1 MANFLQSLDRTVPR
15 DCFFRGPPI
24 FQPLENVM
32 KRMCTGTKILKAG
45 AALVAV
51 GLLLGAAAAQAQNK
65 GGTLTAIVQPEPP
78 ILMLGLNQQ
87 GPTQYV
93 AGKIYQGLL
102 AYDFQLKPLPSLA
115 KSWKVSS
122 DSLIYTFELQPG
134 VKWHDGVAFGAAD
147 VVFSVDKF
155 LREVHPRG
163 RLLINKYIES
173 IKALNDYTVE
183 FKLKEPFSPFM
194 SMFVV
199 DNMPM
204 VPKHIYEGTDYRNN
218 PANQTPI
225 GTGPFKFK
233 EWKKGSHIVLTRNND
248 YWKKGQPFLDEI
260 VFRVIPDAASRAVAF
275 EKGDVQVLRGGDVDN
290 VDVKRIKAL
299 PNVEMTTKGW
309 EMYAPLAF
317 ASMNQRKPPFNNLKV
332 RQAVMHALNRKFI
345 VDNIFF
351 GMGKVATGPIASTTL
366 YYDKNVTQYEYSLAK
381 ARTLIQESGV
391 NVGATPIKILSFP
404 YGAAWDRLAEYTK
417 QNLEQIG
424 FKVQIDPVDA
434 GGWAKRSG
442 DFDFDLTFNF
452 TYQYGDPALGVARH
466 FLSTNAVKG
475 SPFVNNQGY
484 NNPRVDDL
492 FASAAAVRLP
502 ELRQKLYSEVQTI
515 LTAEVANGSLFE
527 IENATFYQKHIKNLV
542 KTGIGLNETFDDV
555 YFDKK

>member
-1 MANFLQSLDRTVPR
+1 
-15 DCFFRGPPI
+15 
-24 FQPLENVM
+24 M
-32 KRMCTGTKILKAG
+32 KYKSMSNKLLKVG
-45 AALVAV
+45 AALATAA
-51 GLLLGAAAAQAQNK
+51 LFWGAGVVHAQTR
-65 GGTLTAIVQPEPP
+65 GGTLNAIVQPEPP

-102 AYDFQLKPLPSLA
+102 TYDHQLKPQPSLA
-115 KSWKVSS
+115 KSWKTSS
-122 DSLIYTFELQPG
+122 DGLTYTFELQSG
-134 VKWHDGVAFGAAD
+134 VKWHDGKPFSAAD

-155 LREVHPRG
+155 LRETHPRG
-163 RLLINKYIES
+163 RLIINKYIES
-173 IKALNDYTVE
+173 IRALNELTVE

-204 VPKHIYEGTDYRNN
+204 VPKHIYEGTDFRNN

-233 EWKKGSHIVLTRNND
+233 EWKKGSHIVLTRNPD
-248 YWKKGQPFLDEI
+248 YWKKGQPYLDEI
-260 VFRVIPDAASRAVAF
+260 VFRVIPDAASRAIAF

-309 EMYAPLAF
+309 EMYAPVAF
-317 ASMNQRKPPFNNLKV
+317 MIMNQRKPPFNNLKV
-332 RQAVMHALNRKFI
+332 RQAVMHAINRKFI

-366 YYDKNVTQYEYSLAK
+366 FYDKNVPQYDFNLKK
-381 ARTLIQESGV
+381 ARALIQESGV
-391 NVGATPIKILSFP
+391 NVGATTVKILAFP
-404 YGAAWDRLAEYTK
+404 YGSAWDRLGEYTK
-417 QNLEQIG
+417 QSLEQIG
-424 FKVQIDPVDA
+424 FKVELDSADA
-434 GGWAKRSG
+434 GGWAKRTG

-466 FLSTNAVKG
+466 FLSTNAIKG

-484 NNPRVDDL
+484 NNAKVDEL
-492 FASAAAVRLP
+492 FATAAASRLP
-502 ELRQKLYSEVQTI
+502 ELRQKLYSQVQNI
-515 LTAEVANGSLFE
+515 LVEEVANGMLFE
-527 IENATFYQKHIKNLV
+527 MEYATFYRKNIKNLV

-555 YFDKK
+555 YIEK

>member
-1 MANFLQSLDRTVPR
+1 MTQPLAPS
-15 DCFFRGPPI
+15 FFR
-24 FQPLENVM
+24 
-32 KRMCTGTKILKAG
+32 KAG
-45 AALVAV
+45 AALAVATA
-51 GLLLGAAAAQAQNK
+51 LLGPAAWAQTQ

-102 AYDFQLKPLPSLA
+102 TYDAKLAPQPSLA
-115 KSWKVSS
+115 KSWKTSS
-122 DSLIYTFELQPG
+122 DGLTYTFELQRG
-134 VKWHDGVAFGAAD
+134 VKWHDGKPFTAAD

-155 LREVHPRG
+155 LREVHPRS
-163 RLLINKYIES
+163 RLIINKYVES
-173 IKALNDYTVE
+173 VSAPNEHTVE
-183 FKLKEPFSPFM
+183 FKLKEVFSPFL
-194 SMFVV
+194 SLFVV

-204 VPKHIYEGTDYRNN
+204 VPKHVYEGTDYRTS

-233 EWKKGSHIVLTRNND
+233 EWKKGSHIVLVRNPD
-248 YWKKGQPFLDEI
+248 YWKKGQPYLDEI

-275 EKGDVQVLRGGDVDN
+275 EKGDVQLLRGGDVDN
-290 VDVKRIKAL
+290 VDVKRLRAL

-317 ASMNQRKPPFNNLKV
+317 MTMNMRKPPFDNLKV
-332 RQAVMHALNRKFI
+332 RQAVMHAINRKFI

-351 GMGKVATGPIASTTL
+351 GMGKVATSPVASTTL
-366 YYDKNVTQYEYSLAK
+366 YHEKNLPQYPYDLKK
-381 ARTLIQESGV
+381 ARALIQESGV
-391 NVGATPIKILSFP
+391 NVGASTVRLLSFP

-417 QNLEQIG
+417 QSLEQIG
-424 FKVQIDPVDA
+424 FKVQIEAADA

-442 DFDFDLTFNF
+442 EFDFDLTFNF

-466 FLSTNAVKG
+466 FLSTNSIKG

-484 NNPRVDDL
+484 KNSRVDEL
-492 FASAAAVRLP
+492 FATAAAARTP

-515 LTAEVANGSLFE
+515 LMNEVASGVLFE
-527 IENATFYQKHIKNLV
+527 VENATFHTKNLKNVV
-542 KTGIGLNETFDDV
+542 KTAIGLNESFDDV